1 MRLTFVDESADLRA
15 IVVGAVGVS
24 SDDETIAE
32 LLRAEVTARGHCTRS
47 VAVRRAVHCL
57 TAAAEVVPEAVS
69 DVCSQL
75 ERAGDFQEAAGGVLF
90 ATPLRAIELGD
101 GEW

>member
-15 IVVGAVGVS
+15 IVVEAVGVS

-47 VAVRRAVHCL
+47 VAVRRAVRAL
-57 TAAAEVVPEAVS
+57 IPRRSRPRGRLRRLLAA
-69 DVCSQL
+69 
-75 ERAGDFQEAAGGVLF
+75 RAG
-90 ATPLRAIELGD
+90 
-101 GEW
+101 W